1 MFRVTQGMVANQV
14 VFNLSQTLARF
25 YKLQNQMS
33 TSRRIN
39 QPSDDPIGTI
49 KDLSY
54 RERLS
59 DITQYK
65 SNISMSK
72 VWLMSTDNSLNDV
85 NTTLSSAHE
94 TAVAMANDTYDD
106 AARLAASNEVKYLV
120 QQVVEAANTQ
130 LHGSYI
136 FSGYRTDTK
145 PFELGALGAVYKGDT
160 GVIEHSI
167 DTRARVQV
175 NMVGSDL
182 FTKPFRVLGEDS
194 DLNLGVSTATEL
206 ATLNNGNGIDLATG
220 TFTVHDAN
228 QNVTVTIDL
237 NSPSAPTTVG
247 DVLDAIN
254 TQLAGGGITNLTAQV
269 GDEGNNIRL
278 VATADPT
285 ITTSTPLE
293 NLNLGSG
300 IDLDPGQFRIRS
312 QDGSIN
318 QTIDLS
324 GATTVGD
331 VITAIQTQLG
341 DPNVTVAIN
350 GAGTG
355 LEITDANVPPLG
367 LIVEDVSADEFTA
380 SNLGIVGQVG
390 ASLTGSD
397 LNPLPDFVIDNA
409 TGSSTATDLGIIG
422 SMNYTTVGT
431 DLNPQLQPDSE
442 LASLA
447 NGQGLPG
454 GAIRIVQGE
463 SVALIDTSDPAI
475 VTVQDLID
483 AINSTGLDI
492 TASINANQTGIQ
504 IVNDDPAKTLIVKNE
519 DSMRV
524 ASALHLVGSTDVLGN
539 MILLGDALAE
549 NDREVVE
556 GLVGSLDDA
565 LNIVL
570 NSRAVAGAKTNR
582 VEVTLNRLESQ
593 QINFTS
599 LLSDVEDA
607 DLTQI
612 LTDLAMQENA
622 YNAALTAAAKI
633 IQPSLLDFIR

>member
-1 MFRVTQGMVANQV
+1 MFRVTQGMIANQV

-39 QPSDDPIGTI
+39 QPSDDPIGTM

-65 SNISMSK
+65 SNISMSQ
-72 VWLMSTDNSLNDV
+72 VWLKSTDNSLNDV
-85 NTTLSSAHE
+85 NTAVSSAYE

-106 AARLAASNEVKYLV
+106 IARLAAANDVKYLV

-145 PFELGALGAVYKGDT
+145 PFELGALGAVYHGDS

-182 FTKPFRVLGEDS
+182 FTKPFCVLGEDS
-194 DLNLGVSTATEL
+194 DLELGVSTATAI
-206 ATLNNGNGIDLATG
+206 ATLNSGAGIDLTDG
-220 TFTVHDAN
+220 TFTVLDAN
-228 QNVTVTIDL
+228 HNTKVTIDL
-237 NSPSAPTTVG
+237 NNPSPPTTVG
-247 DVLDAIN
+247 DVLNAIN
-254 TQLAGGGITNLTAQV
+254 AQLTAGGITNLTAEI
-269 GDEGNNIRL
+269 GEEGNNIRL

-300 IDLDPGQFRIRS
+300 VDLDPGQFRIRS
-312 QDGSIN
+312 EDGSID
-318 QTIDLS
+318 QAIDLS

-331 VITAIQTQLG
+331 VIAAIQTQLG

-350 GAGTG
+350 SAGTG
-355 LEITDANVPPLG
+355 LEISDANVPPLD
-367 LIVEDVSADEFTA
+367 LIIEEISADNFTA
-380 SNLGIVGQVG
+380 GNLGIIGRVG

-409 TGSSTATDLGIIG
+409 PGSSTATDLGIIG
-422 SMNYTTVGT
+422 SMSYNMVGT
-431 DLNPQLQPDSE
+431 DLNPQLELNSE
-442 LASLA
+442 LASIS

-454 GAIRIVQGE
+454 GVIRIVQGE
-463 SVALIDTSDPAI
+463 SVALIDTSDPSI
-475 VTVQDLID
+475 VTVQDLLD
-483 AINSTGLDI
+483 AINNSGLNI
-492 TASINANQTGIQ
+492 TASVNAAQTGIQ

-519 DSMRV
+519 DSIRT
-524 ASALHLVGSTDVLGN
+524 ASVLNLVGSTDVLGN

-556 GLVGSLDDA
+556 DLVGPLDDA
-565 LNIVL
+565 LNVVL
-570 NSRAVAGAKTNR
+570 NSRAVAGAKSNR

-593 QINFTS
+593 RLSFTS

-607 DLTQI
+607 ELTEI
-612 LTDLAMQENA
+612 LTDLATQENA